1 MKPTEEDFF
10 QDLISQSK
18 LTVPDPDFEDKVM
31 MHIQEADALQ
41 QESMPSEIK
50 MSWVLFILTVIL
62 GAVNSLLLHQM
73 QTFAL
78 GISPSML
85 KTVFDFVFILFVIM
99 QLDTLLKATFRHI
112 NINLFNQLRRKTQS
126 EKSWN

>member
-1 MKPTEEDFF
+1 MKRTEEEFF

-31 MHIQEADALQ
+31 MHIQEADAIQ
-41 QESMPSEIK
+41 QESIPSEIK

-78 GISPSML
+78 GISPSMV
-85 KTVFDFVFILFVIM
+85 KTVFDFILILFVIM
-99 QLDTLLKATFRHI
+99 QLDTLLTATFRHT
-112 NINLFNQLRRKTQS
+112 NIDLVNQLRRKT
-126 EKSWN
+126 

>member
-1 MKPTEEDFF
+1 MKRTEEEFF

-31 MHIQEADALQ
+31 MHIQEANAIQ
-41 QESMPSEIK
+41 QESIPSEIK
-50 MSWVLFILTVIL
+50 MSWVLLTLTVIL

-78 GISPSML
+78 GISPSMV
-85 KTVFDFVFILFVIM
+85 KTVFDFVLILFVIM
-99 QLDTLLKATFRHI
+99 QLDMLLKATFRHT
-112 NINLFNQLRRKTQS
+112 NIDLVNQLRRKT
-126 EKSWN
+126 